1 MVRVHVL
8 DDERLVRGTVAI
20 GGRHDQCCRV
30 VLFDHGFPFVRI
42 GLLFEMDMR
51 LMMSDSV
58 QEGTLGYL
66 LYRTRS
72 ISETKAVTSV
82 LNRHAACACK
92 HTTK

>member
-58 QEGTLGYL
+58 QEGRWDISFIGPG
-66 LYRTRS
+66 RS
-72 ISETKAVTSV
+72 AKPK
-82 LNRHAACACK
+82 R
-92 HTTK
+92 